1 MCACVCVVGL
11 LFVCSFSF
19 FPSVSL
25 LHVMYILS
33 CFICTHVVCTCL
45 ILFILCHYFVSFTL
59 LHCFINVCIRVCLC
73 VCPDEE
79 LSGYSCLHRCPYGGI
94 VEK

>member
-73 VCPDEE
+73 VCVQMR
-79 LSGYSCLHRCPYGGI
+79 SCQAIAAYIDVLME
-94 VEK
+94 VL